1 MMNEGLQNAFSR
13 CLDNGA
19 TREEFW
25 AGRKKALAEAAA
37 RSKKHAEAA
46 EAAREER
53 IEHLMERGYTRAE
66 AIEKLRFEA
75 YEAHDSMGG
84 NPVVRV
90 KRYPIQRVVLRVSAP
105 KN

>member
-1 MMNEGLQNAFSR
+1 MNEGLQNAFNR

-37 RSKKHAEAA
+37 RSKRHAEAA
-46 EAAREER
+46 EAARRER
-53 IEHLMERGYTRAE
+53 IKHLMERGYTRAE
-66 AIEKLRFEA
+66 AEEQIRFEA
-75 YEAHDSMGG
+75 YEAHDAMGG
-84 NPVVRV
+84 NPVVGV
-90 KRYPIQRVVLRVSAP
+90 KRYSIQRVGLHIQAS

>member
-1 MMNEGLQNAFSR
+1 MNEGLQNAFSR

-37 RSKKHAEAA
+37 RSRKHAEAA
-46 EAAREER
+46 EAAKRER

-66 AIEKLRFEA
+66 AEEQLR
-75 YEAHDSMGG
+75 YESYESHDAMGG

-90 KRYPIQRVVLRVSAP
+90 KRYTIPQVGLRVSAS